1 MKKIH
6 RGQNHVQFVLDE
18 LSGGGAGI
26 WTLVLLKLKM
36 N

>member
-6 RGQNHVQFVLDE
+6 RGQNHGQFVLDE

-26 WTLVLLKLKM
+26 
-36 N
+36 